1 MTLSKVYLTDV
12 NLFIDPY
19 HRLAT
24 LKSVV
29 LTQTK
34 IMKISPRIIYLL
46 PRILCIIAILFISL
60 FALDAFNPELTVWQ
74 QIRDFLMHLIPS
86 FILTLFLL
94 IAWKWELVGGIIFL
108 AIGLFFTPII
118 FMHNFQMN
126 NSVWMSLGVIAAITF
141 PFMLVGILFILG
153 YRNKSKQKPL
163 GN

>member
-1 MTLSKVYLTDV
+1 
-12 NLFIDPY
+12 
-19 HRLAT
+19 
-24 LKSVV
+24 
-29 LTQTK
+29 
-34 IMKISPRIIYLL
+34 MKISSKIIYLL
-46 PRILCIIAILFISL
+46 PRIICIIAILFISL
-60 FALDAFNPELTVWQ
+60 FALDAFNPQLTVWQ

-141 PFMLVGILFILG
+141 PFILVGILFILG
-153 YRNKSKQKPL
+153 YRNKSKQKNL